1 MEKYFSSGYDKYE
14 NKVRFTGRQ
23 QNMKNER
30 IDRKSS
36 YAGRI
41 AGGLAILLLV
51 IVIVPVGGIMF
62 ILSGLWSA
70 FDRFL
75 LKFNR

>member
-1 MEKYFSSGYDKYE
+1 
-14 NKVRFTGRQ
+14 
-23 QNMKNER
+23 MKNER
-30 IDRKSS
+30 MDRTSS
-36 YAGRI
+36 YTGRI